1 MWVGVGRGLQP
12 YIFVRLSREWPMDPT
27 SKLKL
32 HGMTCSGKE
41 LDTQVRDNLSVKV
54 ILYLISTSRL
64 NF

>member
-1 MWVGVGRGLQP
+1 
-12 YIFVRLSREWPMDPT
+12 MDPT